1 LAGRPEAGPHACEID
16 EPSLTVADSGEGE
29 GAIVAILNL
38 RARLLT
44 GAAVGLVGSLTLGAS
59 SASAEAML
67 EEVVVTAQKRSQ
79 NLQEVPVS
87 ITALDQDTIKAN
99 RVVDVRDLN
108 AIAPNLTVRSGV
120 GGSQIPSYTIRGLY
134 AQAAA
139 AGTDKGVS
147 LYLDGV
153 YMANSLG
160 SIFQI
165 ADIERIEVL
174 KGPQGT
180 LFGRNATGGAIGI
193 TTRDPKGEFGVEQTF
208 TYGNYDQFVSKT
220 RVDLPAMG
228 VLSGAVTYLH
238 SERHGDTRNLGA
250 GTKWDFGPATR
261 GRFGV
266 LTSPKRFGDDKTDA
280 VAAALKLQPSD
291 ALTISYKFDYTKSDH
306 TPEAQGA
313 SALNLDVLGLGPLT
327 PLFGALFAT
336 QPNPAILTPVTTER
350 PKAVNNWFSFPG
362 YTRIEG
368 HNITANWEINDQLAV
383 KNILSYRTLDSW
395 GSMQLDGYGG
405 LVNTVPTLAAFG
417 LGAVGSPMLL
427 FANASE
433 QYERQWSDEV
443 IVSWDTK
450 WAHVTAGY
458 IHFNNDLKKGTPGLG
473 QSIGLGGTS
482 GFVVRSAPAGVGVS
496 TYKVTS
502 DAFYAQ
508 PEFHLTDKLDLVLGY
523 RITMD
528 RKIEHHRS
536 GGPAS
541 DSKYSKDRPAYLI
554 GVNYKVND
562 DIFAY
567 AKYSTAYISGGSV
580 SGVAYQPELSES
592 WEAGIKADLFGGRL
606 RSNLAVFSV
615 EYRKLQISATGR
627 AINRPELASVVLNAG
642 DSKAKGFEWE
652 NTAVPI
658 EGLTLTANLGYT
670 DNKLFNQ
677 NLALSP
683 ADQFRPQ
690 FRPAWT
696 GNGSIQYEIRD
707 MPGDSRLVLRAD
719 ANYRSTQYTTGLLV
733 NARIED
739 AIRVGPVWLVNARV
753 ALSDIEVA
761 NGRAEVA
768 LWARN
773 LTNDKS
779 ITFGAPFPWFATGMY
794 ERART
799 YGVDVSFKY

>member
-1 LAGRPEAGPHACEID
+1 ME
-16 EPSLTVADSGEGE
+16 VWKSG
-29 GAIVAILNL
+29 AF
-38 RARLLT
+38 T
-44 GAAVGLVGSLTLGAS
+44 GARKAALFAGAAAALLGSLTLGVTA
-59 SASAEAML
+59 ASAQATL
-67 EEVVVTAQKRSQ
+67 GEVVVTAQKRSQ
-79 NLQEVPVS
+79 NLQEVPVAV
-87 ITALDQDTIKAN
+87 TALDQETLRAN

-108 AIAPNLTVRSGV
+108 AIAPNVTVRSSV
-120 GGSQIPSYTIRGLY
+120 GGSMIPSYTIRGLY

-147 LYLDGV
+147 LYFDGV
-153 YMANSLG
+153 YLGNSLG

-180 LFGRNATGGAIGI
+180 LFGRNATGGAISI
-193 TTRDPKGEFGVEQTF
+193 TTRDPKGEFGLEQTF

-220 RVDLPAMG
+220 RVDFPAMG
-228 VLSGAVTYLH
+228 VLSASATYLH
-238 SERHGDTRNLGA
+238 SERKGDTRNLGA
-250 GTKWDFGPATR
+250 GTKWDFGPATG

-266 LTSPKRFGDDKTDA
+266 LTAPKRFGDDNTNA
-280 VAAALKLQPSD
+280 FAAALKLVPSD
-291 ALTISYKFDYTKSDH
+291 RVTLSYKFDYTKSDH
-306 TPEAQGA
+306 TPEAQGV
-313 SALNLDVLGLGPLT
+313 SALNLDASGLGPLA
-327 PLFGALFAT
+327 PLFGVLFAT

-362 YTRIEG
+362 YTRLQG
-368 HNITANWEINDQLAV
+368 HNFTANWEISDQVSV
-383 KNILSYRTLDSW
+383 KNILSWRKLDSW
-395 GSMQLDGYGG
+395 GTMQLDGYGG
-405 LVNTVPTLAAFG
+405 LVNTSPTLAAIG

-427 FANASE
+427 YANATE
-433 QYERQWSDEV
+433 QHESQWSEEI
-443 IVSWDTK
+443 IVNVDTK
-450 WAHVTAGY
+450 WVHVTGGY
-458 IHFNNDLKKGTPGLG
+458 IHFDTDIKKGTPGIG
-473 QSIGLGGTS
+473 QSIGLGNTS

-496 TYKVTS
+496 SYKVTS

-508 PEFHLTDKLDLVLGY
+508 PEFHITDKLDFVLGY

-528 RKIEHHRS
+528 RKDEQHRS
-536 GGPAS
+536 GGPPS
-541 DSKYSKDRPAYLI
+541 NSTYSKDRPTYLV

-567 AKYSTAYISGGSV
+567 AKYSTGYISGGSV
-580 SGVAYQPELSES
+580 SGVAYKPELSES
-592 WEAGIKADLFGGRL
+592 WEGGIKTDLLDGRL

-615 EYRKLQISATGR
+615 KYWNLQVSSTGR
-627 AINRPELASVVLNAG
+627 AINRPELSSVIINSA
-642 DSKAKGFEWE
+642 DSKATGFEWE
-652 NTAVPI
+652 NTARPI

-670 DNKLFNQ
+670 KNTFSNQ

-690 FRPAWT
+690 FRPKWT
-696 GNGSIQYEIRD
+696 GNGSVQYEIRD
-707 MPGDSRLVLRAD
+707 MPGNSRLVLRAD
-719 ANYRSTQYTTGLLV
+719 TNYRSTQYTTGLLV
-733 NARIED
+733 NPRIED

-794 ERART
+794 ERDRT

>member
-1 LAGRPEAGPHACEID
+1 MKDRD
-16 EPSLTVADSGEGE
+16 
-29 GAIVAILNL
+29 L
-38 RARLLT
+38 RARLLA
-44 GAAVGLVGSLTLGAS
+44 GAAACLFAQLTVGV
-59 SASAEAML
+59 ASAAAQTAL
-67 EEVVVTAQKRSQ
+67 EEVVVTAQKRTQ

-87 ITALDQDTIKAN
+87 ITALDQETLKAN
-99 RVVDVRDLN
+99 RVADVRDLN
-108 AIAPNLTVRSGV
+108 AIAPNVTVRSGV

-160 SIFQI
+160 SIFQL

-180 LFGRNATGGAIGI
+180 LFGRNATGGAISI

-208 TYGNYDQFVSKT
+208 TYGNYDQLVSKT

-228 VLSGAVTYLH
+228 ALSGAVTYLH

-250 GTKWDFGPATR
+250 GTKWDFGPATG

-266 LTSPKRFGDDKTDA
+266 LTAPKRLGDDKTDA
-280 VAAALKLQPSD
+280 VAAALKLVPSD
-291 ALTISYKFDYTKSDH
+291 HVTISYKFDYTKSNH

-313 SALNLDVLGLGPLT
+313 AALNLDVLGLGPLA

-336 QPNPAILTPVTTER
+336 QPNKAILTPVTTER

-362 YTRIEG
+362 YTRLEG
-368 HNITANWEINDQLAV
+368 HNVTANWEINDQISV
-383 KNILSYRTLDSW
+383 KNILSYRKLDSW
-395 GSMQLDGYGG
+395 GSMELDGYGG
-405 LVNTVPTLAAFG
+405 LINTSPTLAAIG

-427 FANASE
+427 YANASE
-433 QYERQWSDEV
+433 QHERQWSDEV
-443 IVSWDTK
+443 IVNVDTK
-450 WAHVTAGY
+450 LVHVTGGY
-458 IHFNNDLKKGTPGLG
+458 IHFSNDIKKGTPGLG

-508 PEFHLTDKLDLVLGY
+508 PEFHVTDKLDFVLGY

-528 RKIEHHRS
+528 RKDEHHRS

-541 DSKYSKDRPAYLI
+541 DSRYSKDRPTYLV

-562 DIFAY
+562 DIFTY
-567 AKYSTAYISGGSV
+567 AKYSTGYISGGSV

-592 WEAGIKADLFGGRL
+592 YEAGVKTDLLAGRL
-606 RSNLAVFSV
+606 RSNLALFSV
-615 EYRKLQISATGR
+615 KYSKLQISATGR

-642 DSKAKGFEWE
+642 DGKAKGFEWE

-670 DNKLFNQ
+670 DNKMYNQ

-683 ADQFRPQ
+683 ASQFRPQ
-690 FRPAWT
+690 FRPTWT

-719 ANYRSTQYTTGLLV
+719 ANYRSTQYATGILV
-733 NARIED
+733 NAAIED
-739 AIRVGPVWLVNARV
+739 AMRVGPVWIVNARV
-753 ALSDIEVA
+753 VLSDIKLMSTT
-761 NGRAEVA
+761 AEVA

-779 ITFGAPFPWFATGMY
+779 ITFGAPFPWYATGMY

-799 YGVDVSFKY
+799 YGVDVSFKF